1 MRNDVT
7 ARLAQS
13 AERKALNLMVVGS
26 SPTVGVCF
34 ILHHRCR
41 RKVWAA
47 LAGVVPQ
54 ALPRG
59 SPFYLSLSLSL
70 LLRLSATQANERVC
84 WRRSR
89 RLAEQGF
96 AHRQLTIGLLVEYIA
111 AVVATRA
118 PSLSATQTNERT
130 G

>member
-1 MRNDVT
+1 M

-13 AERKALNLMVVGS
+13 AERKALNLVVVGS

-59 SPFYLSLSLSL
+59 SPSLSLSLSL